1 MKPLRGQFMKQ
12 NEHFLRE
19 HGAYRITTTPMSTLR
34 VHTTIENFQMRYCM
48 IFYLKGHQNCQK
60 SKLKVPKKS
69 PFIK

>member
-34 VHTTIENFQMRYCM
+34 VHTTIENFQINVTVDCSNLGS
-48 IFYLKGHQNCQK
+48 YLH
-60 SKLKVPKKS
+60 
-69 PFIK
+69 